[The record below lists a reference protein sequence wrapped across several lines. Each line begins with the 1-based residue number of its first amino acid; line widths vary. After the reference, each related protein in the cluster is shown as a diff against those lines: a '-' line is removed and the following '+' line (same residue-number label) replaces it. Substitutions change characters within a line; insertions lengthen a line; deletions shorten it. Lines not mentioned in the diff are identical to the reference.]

1 MFAARTDELDRLAE
15 NNTRITRVLADH
27 RLSIGRSIS
36 NLRAVSEAVR
46 NSKGDLEELF
56 RSGPAFL
63 TTTADLV
70 ADQKANL
77 DCLLTDLAP
86 RPAPGRDAGP
96 PGRSGHPAREGPAG
110 LRVRVPGVDREPDG
124 PWIRVNLALPVG
136 GTDPKIYTPR
146 GVAPGG
152 ADDLAVRLHDDPGVD
167 LPGGARGPSGLADAA
182 ARARSEGP
190 AEAFVPAPRPRSSTT
205 RRSDCPRP
213 VRSPHP
219 RPRGAGWL
227 RRPDRSAPRATW
239 LTPSASP
246 ASCWPS
252 AWRWSSGSRLP
263 SWAWSPPERTTARRA
278 TSRRC
283 ERRPARSGVALL
295 TYDFHDPDD
304 HKQRVLALA
313 TGSFRG
319 EYESAFDQGLGDL
332 ITKVQ
337 ATSEGFVKDV
347 YVSQID
353 QERGEAI
360 VRADV
365 TRNGAGGERTLFDI
379 YLLLTF
385 VHVDDAWKVDQVTD
399 LNFATE
405 GDQGTSAD
413 GTTTPSTPVP

>member
-1 MFAARTDELDRLAE
+1 MADVDTADPTDPADDDHVTPPPGGGRSPAL
-15 NNTRITRVLADH
+15 VLA
-27 RLSIGRSIS
+27 IS
-36 NLRAVSEAVR
+36 LAVIFGLAAAVLGLVAVR
-46 NSKGDLEELF
+46 EDKVE
-56 RSGPAFL
+56 
-63 TTTADLV
+63 
-70 ADQKANL
+70 
-77 DCLLTDLAP
+77 
-86 RPAPGRDAGP
+86 
-96 PGRSGHPAREGPAG
+96 
-110 LRVRVPGVDREPDG
+110 
-124 PWIRVNLALPVG
+124 
-136 GTDPKIYTPR
+136 
-146 GVAPGG
+146 
-152 ADDLAVRLHDDPGVD
+152 
-167 LPGGARGPSGLADAA
+167 
-182 ARARSEGP
+182 
-190 AEAFVPAPRPRSSTT
+190 
-205 RRSDCPRP
+205 
-213 VRSPHP
+213 
-219 RPRGAGWL
+219 
-227 RRPDRSAPRATW
+227 
-239 LTPSASP
+239 
-246 ASCWPS
+246 
-252 AWRWSSGSRLP
+252 SGSV
-263 SWAWSPPERTTARRA
+263 
-278 TSRRC
+278 TSLRKAAG
-283 ERRPARSGVALL
+283 EVGVALL

-405 GDQGTSAD
+405 GDQGTSAN